1 MNLSTPEIVD
11 SVFQEY
17 TPKLVQLSNPGTKKE
32 METSIREMHSKL
44 MNLLYQQYYNT
55 TSRFITS
62 IDVDDVLSSSPPR
75 ASIIKQTVVP
85 NTPLK

>member
-11 SVFQEY
+11 NVFQEY
-17 TPKLVQLSNPGTKKE
+17 TPKLLVFSNPGTKKE
-32 METSIREMHSKL
+32 MESSIREMHSKL
-44 MNLLYQQYYNT
+44 MDMLYKQYYNN

-75 ASIIKQTVVP
+75 ASIIKTSAVP
-85 NTPLK
+85 NTPVK